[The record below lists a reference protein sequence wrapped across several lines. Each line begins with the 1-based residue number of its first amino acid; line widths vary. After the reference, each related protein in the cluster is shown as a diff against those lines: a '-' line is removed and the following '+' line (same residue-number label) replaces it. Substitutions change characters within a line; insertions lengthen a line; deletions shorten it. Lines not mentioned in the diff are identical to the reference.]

1 MCVECGVCVIF
12 GFKDAIFVV
21 KVLLSKWVLLFVL
34 KNIIYKNHPNEHLT
48 YSVLEVTAS
57 QLSLFLVVLKDIQ
70 AHLSE

>member
-48 YSVLEVTAS
+48 YSVLEVTAMV
-57 QLSLFLVVLKDIQ
+57 SLFHVVLKDIQ